1 MSWAMEEMKNAL
13 SENYVYK
20 SNMYNCT
27 VIILNIVEYLKSEE
41 SFLMVNLLFWTGF
54 ESFDPPCA

>member
-1 MSWAMEEMKNAL
+1 MEEMKNAL

-27 VIILNIVEYLKSEE
+27 VIILTIVEYLKSEE
-41 SFLMVNLLFWTGF
+41 SFLMVNLLF
-54 ESFDPPCA
+54 